1 MTAPA
6 SLEDQLAAEQ
16 LAKRRRY
23 VLANTRAR
31 WALVGFAVVLLAT
44 LRLAHVVPLS
54 WGFLAVFVGA
64 SAAVNYGMY
73 RLVHD
78 TPFRTWY
85 VYLNI
90 VVGSAMISAVLYGL
104 GPGGH
109 LVYAAYLIAPLQA
122 AVYLGRREVWQAL
135 GINGAGFAVVTTLRV
150 LDGLGTW
157 DVFLQ
162 ETLVLVFTTAALAP
176 LFGGMVERLRAARGA
191 LALIERGDLAA
202 RVDDPELDELGYLG
216 LSLGRTTDAI
226 AEIIRMV
233 QTQAHD
239 LSATAEQLAASA
251 QQLQA
256 SSQEI
261 SATTQHL
268 TEGTERQ
275 RRLIETGREDTE
287 SAAGV
292 AASLH
297 GRAQEAQQR
306 ITTIAHQAQRHGQ
319 EIARASDLLGTLV
332 EHMDHVSQA
341 ASTLEQGSREVGK
354 LVDSI
359 TRIASQT
366 DLLALNAAIEAARA
380 GQHGLGFR
388 VVADEVRKLAEQSA
402 RAAAEVR
409 ARVAQTQE
417 QILRVLTAMQDG
429 RAAAQGVGAASAA
442 VRQAL
447 DAIFADLNS
456 TVQFAVAF
464 ESETEGQ
471 TKKMREVV
479 RRMGEMAQIAQTA
492 TEGAQQ
498 TSAATEQQIASL
510 GELTTT
516 SQHLSVAAAKLT
528 ETIQRFRVNGV
539 GRSDEPAPSAAR
551 GTV

>member
-44 LRLAHVVPLS
+44 LRLALIVPLS
-54 WGFLAVFVGA
+54 WGFLAVFAGA

-104 GPGGH
+104 GPSDH
-109 LVYAAYLIAPLQA
+109 LVYAAYLIPPLQA
-122 AVYLGRREVWQAL
+122 AVYLGR
-135 GINGAGFAVVTTLRV
+135 T
-150 LDGLGTW
+150 
-157 DVFLQ
+157 
-162 ETLVLVFTTAALAP
+162 
-176 LFGGMVERLRAARGA
+176 
-191 LALIERGDLAA
+191 ERGDLAA

-442 VRQAL
+442 VRQA
-447 DAIFADLNS
+447 
-456 TVQFAVAF
+456 
-464 ESETEGQ
+464 
-471 TKKMREVV
+471 
-479 RRMGEMAQIAQTA
+479 
-492 TEGAQQ
+492 
-498 TSAATEQQIASL
+498 
-510 GELTTT
+510 
-516 SQHLSVAAAKLT
+516 
-528 ETIQRFRVNGV
+528 
-539 GRSDEPAPSAAR
+539 P
-551 GTV
+551 

>member
-1 MTAPA
+1 M
-6 SLEDQLAAEQ
+6 
-16 LAKRRRY
+16 
-23 VLANTRAR
+23 
-31 WALVGFAVVLLAT
+31 
-44 LRLAHVVPLS
+44 RLAHIVPLS
-54 WGFLAVFVGA
+54 WLFLLGFAGGA
-64 SAAVNYGMY
+64 AALNYAMY
-73 RLVHD
+73 RLLHD
-78 TPFRTWY
+78 TAFRPWY
-85 VYLNI
+85 AHVNI
-90 VVGSAMISAVLYGL
+90 AVGSVMISAVLYGV
-104 GPGGH
+104 GPSGH
-109 LVYAAYLIAPLQA
+109 LLYAAYLIAPLQA

-135 GINGAGFAVVTTLRV
+135 GISGAGFALVTTLRV
-150 LDGLGTW
+150 PDGMWTW
-157 DVFLQ
+157 SPFFQ
-162 ETLVLVFTTAALAP
+162 ESLVLLFTTVALAP
-176 LFGGMVERLRAARGA
+176 VLGKMVERLQAARNT
-191 LALIERGDLAA
+191 LAQIEGGDLTA
-202 RVDDPELDELGYLG
+202 RVDDPEHDELGYLG
-216 LSLGRTTDAI
+216 RSLGRTTDAI
-226 AEIIRMV
+226 ADIVRMV

-251 QQLQA
+251 EELQA

-268 TEGTERQ
+268 TDGTVRQ

-306 ITTIAHQAQRHGQ
+306 MTTIAHQAQRHGQ

-332 EHMDHVSQA
+332 SHMDNVSQA
-341 ASTLEQGSREVGK
+341 ASTLEQSSREVGK

-447 DAIFADLNS
+447 EAIFADLNS
-456 TVQFAVAF
+456 TVQFAAAF
-464 ESETEGQ
+464 ESETENQ
-471 TKKMREVV
+471 TKRMREVV

-498 TSAATEQQIASL
+498 TSAATEEQIASL
-510 GELTTT
+510 SELTTT
-516 SQHLSVAAAKLT
+516 SQHLSVAATKLT
-528 ETIQRFRVNGV
+528 ETIQRFRVNGK
-539 GRSDEPAPSAAR
+539 S
-551 GTV
+551 

>member
-1 MTAPA
+1 MSAPA
-6 SLEDQLAAEQ
+6 PLDAQLAAEQ
-16 LAKRRRY
+16 VAKRREY

-31 WALVGFAVVLLAT
+31 WGIVAFAIVLLAGV
-44 LRLAHVVPLS
+44 RLAHIVPLS
-54 WGFLAVFVGA
+54 WLFLLGFAGGA
-64 SAAVNYGMY
+64 AALNYAMY
-73 RLVHD
+73 RLLHD
-78 TPFRTWY
+78 TAFRPWY
-85 VYLNI
+85 AHVNI
-90 VVGSAMISAVLYGL
+90 AVGSVMISAVLYGV
-104 GPGGH
+104 GPSGH
-109 LVYAAYLIAPLQA
+109 LLYAAYLIAPLQA

-135 GINGAGFAVVTTLRV
+135 GISGAGFALVTTLRV
-150 LDGLGTW
+150 LDGMWTW
-157 DVFLQ
+157 SPFFQ
-162 ETLVLVFTTAALAP
+162 ESLVLLFTTVALAP
-176 LFGGMVERLRAARGA
+176 VLGKMVERLQAARNT
-191 LALIERGDLAA
+191 LAQIEGGDLTA
-202 RVDDPELDELGYLG
+202 RVDDPEHDELGYLG
-216 LSLGRTTDAI
+216 RSLGRTTDAI
-226 AEIIRMV
+226 ADIVRMV
-233 QTQAHD
+233 QTQAHE

-251 QQLQA
+251 EELQA

-268 TEGTERQ
+268 TDGTVRQ

-306 ITTIAHQAQRHGQ
+306 MTTIAHQAQRHGQ

-332 EHMDHVSQA
+332 SHMDNVSQA
-341 ASTLEQGSREVGK
+341 ASTLEQSSREVGK

-447 DAIFADLNS
+447 EAIFADLNS
-456 TVQFAVAF
+456 TVQFAAAF
-464 ESETEGQ
+464 ESETENQ
-471 TKKMREVV
+471 TKRMREVV

-498 TSAATEQQIASL
+498 TSAATEEQIASL
-510 GELTTT
+510 SQLTTT
-516 SQHLSVAAAKLT
+516 SQHLSVAATKLT
-528 ETIQRFRVNGV
+528 ETIQRFRVNGK
-539 GRSDEPAPSAAR
+539 S
-551 GTV
+551 

>member
-6 SLEDQLAAEQ
+6 PLDAQLAAEQ
-16 LAKRRRY
+16 VAKRREY

-31 WALVGFAVVLLAT
+31 WGIVGFAIVLLAGV
-44 LRLAHVVPLS
+44 RLAHIVPLS
-54 WGFLAVFVGA
+54 WLFLLGFAGGA
-64 SAAVNYGMY
+64 AALNYAMY
-73 RLVHD
+73 RLLHD
-78 TPFRTWY
+78 TAFRPWY
-85 VYLNI
+85 AHVNI
-90 VVGSAMISAVLYGL
+90 AVGSAMISAVLYGV
-104 GPGGH
+104 GPSGH
-109 LVYAAYLIAPLQA
+109 LLYAAYLIAPLQA

-135 GINGAGFAVVTTLRV
+135 GISGAGFALVTTLRV
-150 LDGLGTW
+150 LDGMWTW
-157 DVFLQ
+157 SPFFQ
-162 ETLVLVFTTAALAP
+162 ESLVLLFTTVALAP
-176 LFGGMVERLRAARGA
+176 VLGKMVERLQAARNT
-191 LALIERGDLAA
+191 LAQIEGGDLTA
-202 RVDDPELDELGYLG
+202 RVDDPEHDELGYLG
-216 LSLGRTTDAI
+216 RSLGRTTDAI
-226 AEIIRMV
+226 ADIVRMV
-233 QTQAHD
+233 QTQAHE

-251 QQLQA
+251 EELQA

-268 TEGTERQ
+268 TDGTVRQ

-306 ITTIAHQAQRHGQ
+306 MTTIAHQAQRHGQ

-332 EHMDHVSQA
+332 SHMDNVSQA
-341 ASTLEQGSREVGK
+341 ASTLEQSSREVGK

-447 DAIFADLNS
+447 EAIFADLNS
-456 TVQFAVAF
+456 TVQFAAAF
-464 ESETEGQ
+464 ESETENQ
-471 TKKMREVV
+471 TKRMREVV

-498 TSAATEQQIASL
+498 TSAATEEQIASL

-528 ETIQRFRVNGV
+528 ETIQRFRVNGK
-539 GRSDEPAPSAAR
+539 S
-551 GTV
+551 

>member
-1 MTAPA
+1 
-6 SLEDQLAAEQ
+6 
-16 LAKRRRY
+16 
-23 VLANTRAR
+23 
-31 WALVGFAVVLLAT
+31 
-44 LRLAHVVPLS
+44 
-54 WGFLAVFVGA
+54 
-64 SAAVNYGMY
+64 MY
-73 RLVHD
+73 RLLHD
-78 TPFRTWY
+78 TAFRPWY
-85 VYLNI
+85 AHLNI
-90 VVGSAMISAVLYGL
+90 AVGSAMISAVLYGV
-104 GPGGH
+104 GPSGH
-109 LVYAAYLIAPLQA
+109 LLYAAYLIAPLQA

-135 GINGAGFAVVTTLRV
+135 GISGAGFALVTTLRV
-150 LDGLGTW
+150 LDGMWTW
-157 DVFLQ
+157 SPFFQ
-162 ETLVLVFTTAALAP
+162 ESLVLLFTTVALAP
-176 LFGGMVERLRAARGA
+176 VLGKMVERLQGARTT
-191 LALIERGDLAA
+191 LAQIEGGDLTA
-202 RVDDPELDELGYLG
+202 RVDDPEHDELGYLG
-216 LSLGRTTDAI
+216 RSLGRTTDAI
-226 AEIIRMV
+226 ADIVRMV
-233 QTQAHD
+233 QTQAHE

-251 QQLQA
+251 EELQA

-268 TEGTERQ
+268 TDGTVRQ

-306 ITTIAHQAQRHGQ
+306 MTTIAHQAQRHGQ

-332 EHMDHVSQA
+332 SHMDNVSQA

-456 TVQFAVAF
+456 TVQFAAAF
-464 ESETEGQ
+464 ESETENQ
-471 TKKMREVV
+471 TKRMREVV

-498 TSAATEQQIASL
+498 TSAATEEQIASL

-516 SQHLSVAAAKLT
+516 SQHLSIAAAKLT
-528 ETIQRFRVNGV
+528 ETIQRFRVNGK
-539 GRSDEPAPSAAR
+539 S
-551 GTV
+551 

>member
-44 LRLAHVVPLS
+44 LRLALIVPLS
-54 WGFLAVFVGA
+54 WGFLAVFAGA

-176 LFGGMVERLRAARGA
+176 LFSRMVERLRAARGA

-332 EHMDHVSQA
+332 SHMDHVSQA

-380 GQHGLGFR
+380 GAHGQGFA

-402 RAAAEVR
+402 RASDEAGDIVLGFE
-409 ARVAQTQE
+409 E
-417 QILRVLTAMQDG
+417 QMR
-429 RAAAQGVGAASAA
+429 RAASQMQRGQSIVSDVETLSEEA
-442 VRQAL
+442 RQAL
-447 DAIFADLNS
+447 DQIVEATAEAAQGAQRI
-456 TVQFAVAF
+456 AVTSRDQELEFSRLRDRVMRVA
-464 ESETEGQ
+464 ESSRRNRAGAEDVTSSAKDQ
-471 TKKMREVV
+471 AAALREL
-479 RRMGEMAQIAQTA
+479 
-492 TEGAQQ
+492 EGAAHELR
-498 TSAATEQQIASL
+498 SAAVYLSD
-510 GELTTT
+510 LTHRIT
-516 SQHLSVAAAKLT
+516 SGAW
-528 ETIQRFRVNGV
+528 
-539 GRSDEPAPSAAR
+539 
-551 GTV
+551 

>member
-1 MTAPA
+1 MSAPA
-6 SLEDQLAAEQ
+6 PLDAQLAAEQ
-16 LAKRRRY
+16 VAKRREY

-31 WALVGFAVVLLAT
+31 WGIVAFAIVLLAGV
-44 LRLAHVVPLS
+44 RLAHIVPLS
-54 WGFLAVFVGA
+54 WLFLLGFAGGA
-64 SAAVNYGMY
+64 AALNYAMY
-73 RLVHD
+73 RLLHD
-78 TPFRTWY
+78 TAFRPWY
-85 VYLNI
+85 AHVNI
-90 VVGSAMISAVLYGL
+90 AVGSVMISAVLYGV
-104 GPGGH
+104 GPSGH
-109 LVYAAYLIAPLQA
+109 LLYAAYLIAPLQA

-135 GINGAGFAVVTTLRV
+135 GISGAGFALVTTLRV
-150 LDGLGTW
+150 LDGMWTW
-157 DVFLQ
+157 SPFFQ
-162 ETLVLVFTTAALAP
+162 ESLVLLFTTVALAP
-176 LFGGMVERLRAARGA
+176 VLGKMVERLQAARNT
-191 LALIERGDLAA
+191 LAQIEGGDLTA
-202 RVDDPELDELGYLG
+202 RVDDPEHDELGYLG
-216 LSLGRTTDAI
+216 RSLGRTTDAI
-226 AEIIRMV
+226 ADIVRMV
-233 QTQAHD
+233 QSQAHE

-251 QQLQA
+251 EELQA
-256 SSQEI
+256 SLQEI

-268 TEGTERQ
+268 TDGTVRQ

-306 ITTIAHQAQRHGQ
+306 MTTIAHQAQRHGQ

-332 EHMDHVSQA
+332 SHMDNVSQA
-341 ASTLEQGSREVGK
+341 ASTLEQSSREVGK

-447 DAIFADLNS
+447 EAIFADLNS
-456 TVQFAVAF
+456 TVQFAAAF
-464 ESETEGQ
+464 ESETENQ
-471 TKKMREVV
+471 TKRMREVV

-498 TSAATEQQIASL
+498 TSAATEEQIASL
-510 GELTTT
+510 SQLTTT
-516 SQHLSVAAAKLT
+516 SQHLSVAATKLT
-528 ETIQRFRVNGV
+528 ETIQRFRVNGK
-539 GRSDEPAPSAAR
+539 S
-551 GTV
+551 

>member
-1 MTAPA
+1 VSAPA
-6 SLEDQLAAEQ
+6 PLDAQLAAEQ
-16 LAKRRRY
+16 FAKRREY

-31 WALVGFAVVLLAT
+31 WGIVAFAIVLLAGVRLAHIVPLPWLFLVGFA
-44 LRLAHVVPLS
+44 
-54 WGFLAVFVGA
+54 GGA
-64 SAAVNYGMY
+64 AALNYAMY
-73 RLVHD
+73 RLLHD
-78 TPFRTWY
+78 TAFRPWY
-85 VYLNI
+85 AHVNI
-90 VVGSAMISAVLYGL
+90 AVGSAMISAVLYGV
-104 GPGGH
+104 GPSGH
-109 LVYAAYLIAPLQA
+109 LFYAAYLIAPLQA

-135 GINGAGFAVVTTLRV
+135 GISGAGFALVTTLRV
-150 LDGLGTW
+150 LDGMWTW
-157 DVFLQ
+157 SPFFQ
-162 ETLVLVFTTAALAP
+162 ESLVLLFTTVALAP
-176 LFGGMVERLRAARGA
+176 VLGKMVERLQAARNT
-191 LALIERGDLAA
+191 LAQIEGGDLTA
-202 RVDDPELDELGYLG
+202 RVDDPEHDELGYLG
-216 LSLGRTTDAI
+216 RSLGRTTDAI
-226 AEIIRMV
+226 ADIVRIV
-233 QTQAHD
+233 QTQAHE

-251 QQLQA
+251 EELQA

-268 TEGTERQ
+268 TDGTVRQ

-306 ITTIAHQAQRHGQ
+306 MTTIAHQAQRHGQ

-332 EHMDHVSQA
+332 SHMDNVSQA
-341 ASTLEQGSREVGK
+341 ASTLEQSSREVGK

-447 DAIFADLNS
+447 EAIFADLNS
-456 TVQFAVAF
+456 TVQFAAAF
-464 ESETEGQ
+464 ESETENQ
-471 TKKMREVV
+471 TKRMREVV

-498 TSAATEQQIASL
+498 TSAATEEQIASL
-510 GELTTT
+510 SELTTT
-516 SQHLSVAAAKLT
+516 SQHLSIAAAKLT
-528 ETIQRFRVNGV
+528 ETIQRFRVNGK
-539 GRSDEPAPSAAR
+539 S
-551 GTV
+551 